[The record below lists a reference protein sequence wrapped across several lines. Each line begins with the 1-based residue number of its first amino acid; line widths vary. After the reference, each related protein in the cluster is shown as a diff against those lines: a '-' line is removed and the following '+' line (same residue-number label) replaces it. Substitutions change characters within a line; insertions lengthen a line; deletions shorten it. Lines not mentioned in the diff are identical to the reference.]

1 MARCSRCG
9 RSISGFGFGRRLCP
23 WCQQA
28 ESSARGEEVETQR
41 VEPVPWRQ
49 ASTDTR
55 LVTQIIFG
63 LNAAVFVGMLL
74 AGAGLMG
81 GSSRMA
87 LDWGANFGP
96 LTLSG
101 QWWRLVTSCF
111 VHFGIMHIGFNMWCL
126 WSLGEL
132 AERLYGR
139 VTFAVLYLLCGIGG
153 SLGSIAWHSM
163 PVVSA
168 GASGAIFGIAGAII
182 ASLKLGNTTN
192 RWMANNILRS
202 LIVFVGFNVVIGA
215 ASGITDNACHIGGL
229 LTGLIVGA
237 LIAKLAP
244 AESAVPRLGVL
255 LLAAALLLGWG
266 VQLQGKARVWHMRGA
281 LIHGGVQQMDS
292 SQMDVLQMETPPTR
306 GGAHRTT

>member
-28 ESSARGEEVETQR
+28 ESSARGEDVETQR

-63 LNAAVFVGMLL
+63 LNVAVFVGMLL

-202 LIVFVGFNVVIGA
+202 LMVFVGFNVVIGA

-244 AESAVPRLGVL
+244 PNPQCQDWVCSYGGSPAVGLGSSVAWQSPRVAYTRCAYPWWRAGNG
-255 LLAAALLLGWG
+255 LLANGRPANGNAA
-266 VQLQGKARVWHMRGA
+266 H
-281 LIHGGVQQMDS
+281 
-292 SQMDVLQMETPPTR
+292 R

>member
-9 RSISGFGFGRRLCP
+9 RSISGFGFGRKLCP

-28 ESSARGEEVETQR
+28 DAAARGEGVDVQR
-41 VEPVPWRQ
+41 VETAPWKRPTQ
-49 ASTDTR
+49 DGR
-55 LVTQIIFG
+55 MVTQIILG
-63 LNAAVFVGMLL
+63 LNVAVFVGMLL
-74 AGAGLMG
+74 GGAGLMG
-81 GSSRMA
+81 ADSLTA
-87 LDWGANFGP
+87 VHWGANFAP
-96 LTLSG
+96 MTLSG

-111 VHFGIMHIGFNMWCL
+111 VHFGLLHIGFNMWCL

-153 SLGSIAWHSM
+153 SLGSLAWHSS

-192 RWMANNILRS
+192 RWMANSILRS
-202 LIVFVGFNVVIGA
+202 LVVFVVFNVVIGA

-229 LTGLIVGA
+229 LTGLVVGA

-244 AESAVPRLGVL
+244 TEDFGPRLAVLGVVVVL
-255 LLAAALLLGWG
+255 LVGWG
-266 VQLQGKARVWHMRGA
+266 FQLQHASPHVWRMQGA
-281 LIHGGVQQMDS
+281 LSHRRVQQVDS
-292 SQMDVLQMETPPTR
+292 PQMETPPT
-306 GGAHRTT
+306 GAALTVQRNRTT

>member
-1 MARCSRCG
+1 MARCSHCG

-28 ESSARGEEVETQR
+28 EAAARGEDVDVQR
-41 VEPVPWRQ
+41 VETVPWKRPT
-49 ASTDTR
+49 SDGR
-55 LVTQIIFG
+55 LVTQVILG
-63 LNAAVFVGMLL
+63 LNVAVFVGMLL

-81 GSSRMA
+81 ADSLMA
-87 LDWGANFGP
+87 IHWGANFAP
-96 LTLSG
+96 MTLSG

-111 VHFGIMHIGFNMWCL
+111 VHFGLLHIGFNMWCL
-126 WSLGEL
+126 WSLGDL

-139 VTFAVLYLLCGIGG
+139 ATFAVLYLLCGIGG
-153 SLGSIAWHSM
+153 SLGSLAWHSA

-192 RWMANNILRS
+192 RWMASSIMRS
-202 LIVFVGFNVVIGA
+202 LLVFVGFNVVIGA

-237 LIAKLAP
+237 LIAKFAP
-244 AESAVPRLGVL
+244 ANDFGPRLAVL
-255 LLAAALLLGWG
+255 GAVVVLLLGWG
-266 VQLQGKARVWHMRGA
+266 FQLQRSSPHVWGYHGA
-281 LIHGGVQQMDS
+281 LSHQSVQPMAS
-292 SQMDVLQMETPPTR
+292 PKMETPPS
-306 GGAHRTT
+306 GAALTVLRKS